1 MFSVM
6 ENKMKQKGERGSM
19 MMEYVIVVSAISVA
33 VLVFMNWSFYNIAT
47 GFGPLGQEI
56 VAFFQRLQGG
66 LSLPIP

>member
-1 MFSVM
+1 MKN
-6 ENKMKQKGERGSM
+6 ENDRLETNMRKGAI
-19 MMEYVIVVSAISVA
+19 MMEYVVVVFAISIA

>member
-1 MFSVM
+1 MKN
-6 ENKMKQKGERGSM
+6 ENDRMGTSMRKGAI
-19 MMEYVIVVSAISVA
+19 MMEYVVVVFAISIT